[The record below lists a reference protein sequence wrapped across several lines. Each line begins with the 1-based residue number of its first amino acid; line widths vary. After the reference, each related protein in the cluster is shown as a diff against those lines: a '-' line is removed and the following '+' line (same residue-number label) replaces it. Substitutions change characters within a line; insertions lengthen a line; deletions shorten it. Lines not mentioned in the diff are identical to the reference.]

1 MAQEVTNSER
11 GRSNQLTGVVV
22 SDKMDKTIKVKVY
35 RLVKHSRYH
44 KYYRRSS
51 FFKAHDEQN
60 TAKNGD
66 KVLIQE
72 TRPLSKTKRWKLM
85 KVVEEAKV

>member
-1 MAQEVTNSER
+1 MSEVTNKER

-35 RLVKHSRYH
+35 RLVKHAKYH

-51 FFKAHDEQN
+51 YFKAHDEGN
-60 TAKNGD
+60 MAKSGD
-66 KVLIQE
+66 TVLIQE
-72 TRPLSKTKRWKLM
+72 TRPLSKTKRWKLL
-85 KVVEEAKV
+85 KVVEAAKV